1 STYAGYGC
9 PDYGYSY
16 AVEGLNAQDACCDCG
31 GGSLPE
37 GLSDNDIYL
46 SQNPKYD
53 YKSINIYDFKASRYD
68 RTQLVDSPNVIDITT
83 GEITPGDNN
92 GSRLVTYLVNVSCDS
107 CLGGGAYSGSF
118 ESASTSITI
127 TGFDDQSTAC
137 ATVLAINNAGEYSP
151 ESGSAC
157 AVAGGCTDVDEDGI
171 CDDVDECIGEELA
184 CGCNDPGFTCD
195 DGSVVC
201 DESDCSS
208 CAAGDLNDDTLVNVL
223 DVVAMVS
230 IVLSPDSEYNE
241 CADIN
246 GDGAIN
252 VLDVVATVSIVLG
265 GSDARSADATSATMN
280 REGGTLNISGNGYIG
295 AVQMTLTH
303 GADFSIE
310 LTDDAFVA
318 EYKTEG
324 NTTRLM
330 VVVPNSEEIFT
341 ASGEYDV
348 EEVIVANSNT
358 LLSVVEPSSFELGAA
373 YPNPFNPSTSLS
385 INMPENGY
393 VSVKA
398 YNLVGQVVSVI
409 TEGNMDAGSHTMT
422 WDASSLSSGVYL
434 ITAEYAGSVATQKV
448 MLIK

>member
-1 STYAGYGC
+1 MYGFSPDDHVCATLTLCDNGACSNTAGPMCVYVADEGSQECFESDGC
-9 PDYGYSY
+9 DGAGSGD
-16 AVEGLNAQDACCDCG
+16 VNGDGNSDVLDIVQIVNVIL
-31 GGSLPE
+31 GGS
-37 GLSDNDIYL
+37 
-46 SQNPKYD
+46 
-53 YKSINIYDFKASRYD
+53 FA
-68 RTQLVDSPNVIDITT
+68 
-83 GEITPGDNN
+83 
-92 GSRLVTYLVNVSCDS
+92 
-107 CLGGGAYSGSF
+107 
-118 ESASTSITI
+118 
-127 TGFDDQSTAC
+127 
-137 ATVLAINNAGEYSP
+137 
-151 ESGSAC
+151 
-157 AVAGGCTDVDEDGI
+157 
-171 CDDVDECIGEELA
+171 DEC
-184 CGCNDPGFTCD
+184 
-195 DGSVVC
+195 
-201 DESDCSS
+201 
-208 CAAGDLNDDTLVNVL
+208 AAE
-223 DVVAMVS
+223 A
-230 IVLSPDSEYNE
+230 
-241 CADIN
+241 ADIN

-434 ITAEYAGSVATQKV
+434 ITAEYAGSIATQKV
-448 MLIK
+448 MLMK

>member
-1 STYAGYGC
+1 
-9 PDYGYSY
+9 
-16 AVEGLNAQDACCDCG
+16 
-31 GGSLPE
+31 
-37 GLSDNDIYL
+37 
-46 SQNPKYD
+46 
-53 YKSINIYDFKASRYD
+53 
-68 RTQLVDSPNVIDITT
+68 
-83 GEITPGDNN
+83 
-92 GSRLVTYLVNVSCDS
+92 
-107 CLGGGAYSGSF
+107 
-118 ESASTSITI
+118 
-127 TGFDDQSTAC
+127 
-137 ATVLAINNAGEYSP
+137 
-151 ESGSAC
+151 
-157 AVAGGCTDVDEDGI
+157 
-171 CDDVDECIGEELA
+171 
-184 CGCNDPGFTCD
+184 
-195 DGSVVC
+195 
-201 DESDCSS
+201 
-208 CAAGDLNDDTLVNVL
+208 
-223 DVVAMVS
+223 
-230 IVLSPDSEYNE
+230 
-241 CADIN
+241 
-246 GDGAIN
+246 
-252 VLDVVATVSIVLG
+252 
-265 GSDARSADATSATMN
+265 MN

-448 MLIK
+448 MLMK

>member
-1 STYAGYGC
+1 
-9 PDYGYSY
+9 
-16 AVEGLNAQDACCDCG
+16 
-31 GGSLPE
+31 
-37 GLSDNDIYL
+37 
-46 SQNPKYD
+46 
-53 YKSINIYDFKASRYD
+53 
-68 RTQLVDSPNVIDITT
+68 
-83 GEITPGDNN
+83 
-92 GSRLVTYLVNVSCDS
+92 
-107 CLGGGAYSGSF
+107 
-118 ESASTSITI
+118 
-127 TGFDDQSTAC
+127 
-137 ATVLAINNAGEYSP
+137 
-151 ESGSAC
+151 
-157 AVAGGCTDVDEDGI
+157 GI
-171 CDDVDECIGEELA
+171 CDDVDECVGEETD
-184 CGCNDPGFTCD
+184 CGCNEVVITCD
-195 DGSVVC
+195 DGTLVC
-201 DESDCSS
+201 DESDCPS
-208 CAAGDLNDDTLVNVL
+208 CAPGDLNDDELVNVL

-230 IVLSPDSEYNE
+230 IVLDATSEYNE

-330 VVVPNSEEIFT
+330 VVVPGSEEIFT

-448 MLIK
+448 MLMK